1 MFASGWGLHQTR
13 SSHPQSRFQ
22 CFEVHSSGWPS
33 DDFRSGS
40 LLAIPVPSLPLIV
53 FVLSCSIAA
62 YYEPLEEAANH
73 PNRSPFPSRSHVAP
87 SDEIGHVVIS
97 VTDSGPGLSEEQLCT
112 LFHEGVQF
120 NPNKLQAGQGSGLGL
135 WISKEIVNLHHGQIR
150 AKSDGLGYGA
160 TFEVKLPVV
169 LRAIAVVED
178 SHFSQFTK
186 TPPHLPTPPNDNSK
200 IHAFPNDNESQL
212 PQTCITEKT
221 PRHVLVVDDAA
232 SNRKLVSR
240 LLKSKGFICH
250 EAENGQECVDKV
262 LAGEHPYEFI
272 LLDYEMPVM
281 DGPSAARRLREEKCD
296 LLIIGVTGNVLPEDK
311 AYFISHGANL
321 VLEKPLRVK
330 DLLEEL
336 RNFGCPYQSNV

>member
-1 MFASGWGLHQTR
+1 V
-13 SSHPQSRFQ
+13 SHPSR
-22 CFEVHSSGWPS
+22 
-33 DDFRSGS
+33 S
-40 LLAIPVPSLPLIV
+40 LL
-53 FVLSCSIAA
+53 
-62 YYEPLEEAANH
+62 
-73 PNRSPFPSRSHVAP
+73 SPRSHVAP
-87 SDEIGHVVIS
+87 SDEIGHMVIS

-150 AKSDGLGYGA
+150 AKSGGLGCGA

-169 LRAIAVVED
+169 LRDTLNSEPRLPSSGLWSAPED
-178 SHFSQFTK
+178 FH
-186 TPPHLPTPPNDNSK
+186 PGVRPT
-200 IHAFPNDNESQL
+200 
-212 PQTCITEKT
+212 
-221 PRHVLVVDDAA
+221 HVLVVDDAA
-232 SNRKLVSR
+232 SNRKLLCR

-281 DGPSAARRLREEKCD
+281 DGPTAARRLREEKCD

-311 AYFISHGANL
+311 AHFISQGANL
-321 VLEKPLRVK
+321 VMSKPL
-330 DLLEEL
+330 DITELLTQL
-336 RNFGCPYQSNV
+336 RINRNSP

>member
-1 MFASGWGLHQTR
+1 
-13 SSHPQSRFQ
+13 
-22 CFEVHSSGWPS
+22 
-33 DDFRSGS
+33 
-40 LLAIPVPSLPLIV
+40 
-53 FVLSCSIAA
+53 LS
-62 YYEPLEEAANH
+62 P
-73 PNRSPFPSRSHVAP
+73 RSHVAP

-169 LRAIAVVED
+169 LRD
-178 SHFSQFTK
+178 T
-186 TPPHLPTPPNDNSK
+186 LNS
-200 IHAFPNDNESQL
+200 E
-212 PQTCITEKT
+212 
-221 PRHVLVVDDAA
+221 PRLSASERWSAPDGFHPRERSLRGVRPAHVLVVDDAA

-311 AYFISHGANL
+311 AHFISQGANL
-321 VLEKPLRVK
+321 VMPKPL
-330 DLLEEL
+330 DITELLTQL
-336 RNFGCPYQSNV
+336 RINRNSP